1 MQVVLTAWS
10 PFMSYTDSGAS
21 AGVWPFPTGGQPDHS
36 HLEEPGRAAGEDDDR
51 VGPRSAI
58 FVGAPL
64 APP

>member
-1 MQVVLTAWS
+1 
-10 PFMSYTDSGAS
+10 MSYTDSGAS